1 MSLFTIGDLHLSF
14 TSDKPMHVFGD
25 QWENHAEKLRRGF
38 SCVSGDDLTVVCGDI
53 SWGMDLEQCRED
65 FLFIDRLPG
74 KKLILKGNHDYW
86 WSTAAKAKRFFAEN
100 TIESID
106 ILHNN
111 CFYYEDL
118 AICGTRGWFYE
129 EETGAEHDRKIML
142 RELGRL
148 ETSLKAAGDR
158 EKLPEEEDIERL
170 LEREM
175 PPAFVITNEQGLC
188 GAAAV
193 LYPGVLRSV
202 AEYFEDDLYLIPSSI
217 HEMILVPTRLKADR
231 EEVDRMIREVNAT
244 VVSEEE
250 VLNERCLCYR
260 RSDGHFD

>member
-158 EKLPEEEDIERL
+158 EKLVFLHYPPIYQKYRCPEILQLLKSYEVKLCCYGHIHGKGCRL
-170 LEREM
+170 
-175 PPAFVITNEQGLC
+175 AFEGWLDGTQ
-188 GAAAV
+188 
-193 LYPGVLRSV
+193 YR
-202 AEYFEDDLYLIPSSI
+202 
-217 HEMILVPTRLKADR
+217 LVSADR
-231 EEVDRMIREVNAT
+231 VGFTPVKIR
-244 VVSEEE
+244 
-250 VLNERCLCYR
+250 
-260 RSDGHFD
+260 

>member
-1 MSLFTIGDLHLSF
+1 MKPKMFDPERIFYRLMNAEYAADHPEALTMPFHGMTITFHYYLGDREGGCASLIFTYGMAYMMEMDAESVLS
-14 TSDKPMHVFGD
+14 
-25 QWENHAEKLRRGF
+25 
-38 SCVSGDDLTVVCGDI
+38 
-53 SWGMDLEQCRED
+53 
-65 FLFIDRLPG
+65 
-74 KKLILKGNHDYW
+74 
-86 WSTAAKAKRFFAEN
+86 AAHEN
-100 TIESID
+100 TPVLFPLCCEP
-106 ILHNN
+106 LHEM
-111 CFYYEDL
+111 CM
-118 AICGTRGWFYE
+118 
-129 EETGAEHDRKIML
+129 K
-142 RELGRL
+142 
-148 ETSLKAAGDR
+148 AGDR

-231 EEVDRMIREVNAT
+231 EEVDRMIREVNAA